1 MIHVIT
7 STGIS
12 ILHKLVK
19 LQIAECWWQIHNIIK
34 IEQKPY
40 RHTYIQAHSAD
51 IQLVSG
57 IAVLHPQFGDVATSI
72 QSTYMVSS
80 GHWICTEEEAP
91 RQIKTVKQYSA
102 LQSPFFTQDCGVCC
116 YCNIIECMYAY
127 AELCNYRFLYWCACM
142 YIESEWVFLH
152 PKEWLCLWARSICI
166 IA

>member
-57 IAVLHPQFGDVATSI
+57 IAVLHPQFGDAATSI

-80 GHWICTEEEAP
+80 GHWICTEEEIP

-102 LQSPFFTQDCGVCC
+102 LRSPFFTQNKV
-116 YCNIIECMYAY
+116 AHPH
-127 AELCNYRFLYWCACM
+127 
-142 YIESEWVFLH
+142 LH
-152 PKEWLCLWARSICI
+152 MQRHAQHSHTHTPYDPSPTWPWLNHKTREEEGDKGIPW